1 MNTKENCENNCLM
14 RSFSHDIRSIL
25 TGIIGNSTIYLE
37 KNQILT
43 EEEKTSIISSILEDS
58 SQMLNMFENLLIVV
72 KMMDGELPL
81 RKEMES
87 LEEVIS
93 EAIYKITLRYPDIVV
108 KASVPDKVLFLYMD
122 ALLVEQLLI
131 NLLECSYLYS
141 DRPKP
146 ILINITNNENYTELR
161 ITNVEAKE
169 CRNMLA
175 AEFKNNPCMKLPKG
189 ILKCIRMNF
198 CICKKIITAHKG
210 TISCINTDNGTDI
223 IIQLPLG
230 ETRDEPESANTDY

>member
-1 MNTKENCENNCLM
+1 MNTKEKCENNCLM

-25 TGIIGNSTIYLE
+25 TGIIGSSTIYLE
-37 KNQILT
+37 KKPMLT
-43 EEEKTSIISSILEDS
+43 EEEKTSIKSSILDDS

-81 RKEMES
+81 RIEMAS

-122 ALLVEQLLI
+122 ALLMEQLLI
-131 NLLECSYLYS
+131 NLFECSYLYS
-141 DRPKP
+141 DRTKI
-146 ILINITNNENYTELR
+146 ILINITNDENYTELR
-161 ITNVEAKE
+161 ISNVETDE

-175 AEFKNNPCMKLPKG
+175 SEFKNNPCMELPKG

-198 CICKKIITAHKG
+198 CICKKIIAAHKG

-223 IIQLPLG
+223 IIKLPLG
-230 ETRDEPESANTDY
+230 ETRDEPKSTNFNH

>member
-1 MNTKENCENNCLM
+1 MNTKEKCENNCLM

-37 KNQILT
+37 KTQILS
-43 EEEKTSIISSILEDS
+43 EEEKTSIISSILDDS
-58 SQMLNMFENLLIVV
+58 SQMLNMFENFLIIV
-72 KMMDGELPL
+72 KMMDGQLLL

-108 KASVPDKVLFLYMD
+108 KASVPDKVLFLYID
-122 ALLVEQLLI
+122 ALLMEQLLI
-131 NLLECSYLYS
+131 NLFECSYLYS
-141 DRPKP
+141 DRTEP
-146 ILINITNNENYTELR
+146 ILINITNDENYTEFR
-161 ITNVEAKE
+161 ISNVETEE

-175 AEFKNNPCMKLPKG
+175 TEFKNNPCMELPKN

-198 CICKKIITAHKG
+198 CICKKIIAAHNG
-210 TISCINTDNGTDI
+210 NISCSCTDKGTDI
-223 IIQLPLG
+223 IIKLPSG
-230 ETRDEPESANTDY
+230 ETSDES

>member
-1 MNTKENCENNCLM
+1 MNTKERCENRCLM

-25 TGIIGNSTIYLE
+25 TGIIGSSTIYLE
-37 KNQILT
+37 KAQTLS
-43 EEEKTSIISSILEDS
+43 EEEKTSILTSILDDS

-72 KMMDGELPL
+72 KMMDGQLPL

-93 EAIYKITLRYPDIVV
+93 EAIYKIALRYPDIVI

-122 ALLVEQLLI
+122 ALLMEQLLI
-131 NLLECSYLYS
+131 NLFECCYLYS
-141 DRPKP
+141 DKTKP
-146 ILINITNNENYTELR
+146 ILIKITNDENYTDLR
-161 ITNVEAKE
+161 ISDVEAEE

-175 AEFKNNPCMKLPKG
+175 SEFNNNPCMELPKG

-198 CICKKIITAHKG
+198 SICKRIIAAHNG

-223 IIQLPLG
+223 IIKLPLG
-230 ETRDEPESANTDY
+230 ETRDEPESTNTDY